1 MHSTAVIESLAVVGR
16 NASIGSHSKVCSGC
30 EIPDGVVIGDW
41 TVVWGSG
48 SGFGQRRR
56 KRAVGKVEF
65 SAPGTQQA
73 QPVQSPVPEARV
85 VEDARMMIL
94 QKEREA
100 LVRMLTVS
108 AGGGT
113 SKRR

>member
-1 MHSTAVIESLAVVGR
+1 MIESLAVVGR
-16 NASIGSHSKVCSGC
+16 NASIGSHSKVCAGC
-30 EIPDGVVIGDW
+30 DIPDEVVIGEW

-56 KRAVGKVEF
+56 KRTVGFGKVGPE
-65 SAPGTQQA
+65 SGSGSGL
-73 QPVQSPVPEARV
+73 PVSVPEARV
-85 VEDARMMIL
+85 VEDARMIVL

-100 LVRMLTVS
+100 LVRMLAVS
-108 AGGGT
+108 AGGA